1 MFIVTVPG
9 MSDTAVLRVR
19 REGCPSSSLRAPLA
33 SLSLLLPTLWLPP
46 HMSCFSLPL
55 DPLAL
60 PFVADSLLQEVF
72 S

>member
-1 MFIVTVPG
+1 
-9 MSDTAVLRVR
+9 MSLLQPQ
-19 REGCPSSSLRAPLA
+19 GPSRFAFPAAP
-33 SLSLLLPTLWLPP
+33 LLLPTLWLPP